1 MELTVRAPLPP
12 DRRPFFWLGLLR
24 AGIATVTLAHFKRQ
38 CTRPSDHSSSKQQ
51 IFEQCGSPQ
60 NKHDY
65 HKQNDEVELPAPDE
79 IGVVQCHWRGRT
91 ILLLDTRARS
101 AGDNAPAHVDTR
113 RAHGKILYN
122 LLFVEEDHKALLV
135 SLCTAMH
142 EVDVGYE
149 IRWL

>member
-1 MELTVRAPLPP
+1 LP
-12 DRRPFFWLGLLR
+12 RSRSR
-24 AGIATVTLAHFKRQ
+24 ISSVSAHGCPHPR
-38 CTRPSDHSSSKQQ
+38 SSKQE
-51 IFEQCGSPQ
+51 IFDQCGNPQ
-60 NKHDY
+60 NKYDY